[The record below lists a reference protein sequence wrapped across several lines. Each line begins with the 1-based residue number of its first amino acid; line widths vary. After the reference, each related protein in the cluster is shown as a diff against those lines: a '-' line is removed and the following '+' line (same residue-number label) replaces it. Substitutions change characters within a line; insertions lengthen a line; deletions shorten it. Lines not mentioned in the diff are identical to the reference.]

1 MNAPEWGSAFVV
13 DDTPPRDYVDPGP
26 DAGDVVVGAIA
37 WTLRLAGLL
46 ALFAVGAVIGIAIL
60 VALCRFVVWAL

>member
-1 MNAPEWGSAFVV
+1 MQINEIPLADRIDDAVDAYVLAP
-13 DDTPPRDYVDPGP
+13 
-26 DAGDVVVGAIA
+26 IA

-60 VALCRFVVWAL
+60 AALCRFVVWAL